1 MGDKYL
7 PDIPDRYQK
16 GYLYQVLLS
25 ITNEIHTQIGQLKKS
40 NKKPKAI
47 YLGKICSM
55 RFAYEQG
62 SKNKSFDIRQSPEE
76 YLGLPVHYHSE
87 KITGVY
93 VSFTDS

>member
-1 MGDKYL
+1 MGDPYL
-7 PDIPDRYQK
+7 PGIPDKYQK
-16 GYLYQVLLS
+16 GYLYKVLLS
-25 ITNEIHTQIGQLKKS
+25 VTNEIHRQIRELKKA

-62 SKNKSFDIRQSPEE
+62 SKNKSFDIRQAPKE
-76 YLGLPVHYHSE
+76 YLGLPVHYHCD

-93 VSFTDS
+93 VEAK